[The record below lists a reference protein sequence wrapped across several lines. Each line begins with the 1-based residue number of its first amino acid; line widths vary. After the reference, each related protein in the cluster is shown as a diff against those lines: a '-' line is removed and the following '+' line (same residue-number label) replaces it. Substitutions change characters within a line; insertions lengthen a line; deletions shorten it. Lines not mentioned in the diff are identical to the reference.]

1 MYLRNYNFLN
11 TSEHNLKIEYGY
23 IHMNKLQRLKKK
35 LIGLKRNNLGK
46 VKERV
51 EIYNCK
57 KKERNS

>member
-1 MYLRNYNFLN
+1 
-11 TSEHNLKIEYGY
+11 
-23 IHMNKLQRLKKK
+23 MNKLQRLKKK